1 MPRKPDSGRIDLIEI
16 FRRVQTQMLSDLSV
30 GGLFEHAT
38 SAGTATEHHWIN
50 LFERYL
56 PRRYRAAPA
65 FIIDADGGR
74 SRQIDIAIFDNL
86 YSPPLFPHE
95 AGLHLPAESVYAVFE
110 VKPTISKQWLRDA
123 AEKAASVRALRRTSA
138 PIIASGALRR
148 APIRP
153 QPILAGLLA
162 TSSVWSPETFGDNV
176 RNALTGSRGIGDTQR
191 KRPLS
196 RANGNSRGVQDAV
209 ADSLN
214 RIDLGCSLQHGA
226 FENAGQIRISDP
238 DESLIFFVLRLLD
251 RLREMGTAPATDL
264 GEYGRCLRSFQ

>member
-1 MPRKPDSGRIDLIEI
+1 MPFMPRKPDSGRIDLIEI
-16 FRRVQTQMLSDLSV
+16 FRRVQAQMLSDLSV

-123 AEKAASVRALRRTSA
+123 AEKAASVRVLRRTSA

-162 TSSVWSPETFGDNV
+162 TSSVWSPATFGDNV
-176 RNALTGSRGIGDTQR
+176 RNALTGANQR
-191 KRPLS
+191 KRPPSLS
-196 RANGNSRGVQDAV
+196 NDSSGGVPDPL
-209 ADSLN
+209 D

-226 FENAGQIRISDP
+226 FENVDPIRISDP
-238 DESLIFFVLRLLD
+238 DESLIFFVFRLLD
-251 RLREMGTAPATDL
+251 RLRAMGTAPATDL

>member
-1 MPRKPDSGRIDLIEI
+1 MPRRPDSGHIDLAEV
-16 FRRVQTQMLSDLSV
+16 FRRVQEEMLAQLSV
-30 GGLFEHAT
+30 GALFEHP
-38 SAGTATEHHWIN
+38 SAAGHATEHHWLQ
-50 LFERYL
+50 LFDRYL
-56 PRRYRAAPA
+56 PKRYRAAPA
-65 FIIDADGGR
+65 FVIDSTGRR

-162 TSSVWSPETFGDNV
+162 TSSVWSAETFGANV
-176 RNALTGSRGIGDTQR
+176 RNALTGRQR
-191 KRPLS
+191 
-196 RANGNSRGVQDAV
+196 
-209 ADSLN
+209 
-214 RIDLGCSLQHGA
+214 
-226 FENAGQIRISDP
+226 
-238 DESLIFFVLRLLD
+238 
-251 RLREMGTAPATDL
+251 
-264 GEYGRCLRSFQ
+264 